1 MNEIKFSLPKTVKK
15 TTYNEVINT
24 ANRKIIPSNPPNEGK
39 PVYRSKSFKHITNF
53 VPILKPKKSSYLPTP
68 LRLNDTSSNFNL
80 NKEKNETD
88 KQSREDEIDVI
99 EESDSS
105 DCSSSSMSSSFI
117 NTSEDEDE
125 EIKAE
130 NKESKGTIEK
140 NDENCDTNDNK
151 EEKNNSQDKENED
164 KKLLKEKESHL
175 KENIKKETEE
185 LVPENL
191 INNCDI
197 EKSEKE
203 PNTINYEKNNG
214 IKLRPKSIFEVISIS
229 RNGIKK

>member
-15 TTYNEVINT
+15 TTYNEVINN
-24 ANRKIIPSNPPNEGK
+24 ANRKIIPSNSPNEGK
-39 PVYRSKSFKHITNF
+39 QIYRSKSFKHITNF
-53 VPILKPKKSSYLPTP
+53 VPKLKPKKSTYIPTP
-68 LRLNDTSSNFNL
+68 LRLNNTSSNYNL
-80 NKEKNETD
+80 NKEKKETD
-88 KQSREDEIDVI
+88 KQLSEDEIDVI

-105 DCSSSSMSSSFI
+105 NYSSSSMSSSYI

-125 EIKAE
+125 EIKTK

-140 NDENCDTNDNK
+140 NDENCDINDNK
-151 EEKNNSQDKENED
+151 EKNKNQYKENQD
-164 KKLLKEKESHL
+164 IKLLKEKESHL

-197 EKSEKE
+197 KKSEKE
-203 PNTINYEKNNG
+203 PNTINYEKKNN
-214 IKLRPKSIFEVISIS
+214 IKPRPKSIFEVISIS

>member
-68 LRLNDTSSNFNL
+68 LRLNNTSANFSL
-80 NKEKNETD
+80 NKEKNEND
-88 KQSREDEIDVI
+88 KQSNEDEIDVI

-105 DCSSSSMSSSFI
+105 DYSSSSMSSSFI

-164 KKLLKEKESHL
+164 IKLL

-185 LVPENL
+185 LVPDNL
-191 INNCDI
+191 INNCNI

-203 PNTINYEKNNG
+203 ANTINYEKKNG
-214 IKLRPKSIFEVISIS
+214 IKPRPKSIFEVISIS